1 MFAKVPVRFATYVR
15 KPRSVLAGGEHY
27 LIYPTHA
34 YRAYVFRAEGSIP
47 VIGDRSAPLPYHYS
61 VADGA
66 LFIILIKTTIIHFS
80 FSSDALDLGHKLNSI
95 TCNIDIRAQK
105 VLHV

>member
-1 MFAKVPVRFATYVR
+1 M
-15 KPRSVLAGGEHY
+15 
-27 LIYPTHA
+27 
-34 YRAYVFRAEGSIP
+34 FRAEGSIP

-80 FSSDALDLGHKLNSI
+80 FSNAGPCTFPQFNFSSFYLYTKDLLGSNVNVARDRI
-95 TCNIDIRAQK
+95 QFVA
-105 VLHV
+105 